1 MENGVGRSVGAVSW
15 VQAGWGAESGK
26 RRWWTIVAGFERGAI
41 LRLHRGCES
50 GIEAEDRHAIGPC
63 DDDKTRSAPSRR
75 QAARRSRGA
84 RCRHTSERSGGSPA
98 APEVRGAVLRAVA
111 RQACL
116 RISHHGTHQF
126 TAEVTTMLL
135 LKPRHQVMIEQAAIR
150 LPTEKQSAFF
160 DRVTGQLQRQQ
171 FSSTGGWPT
180 ATSPTRSRGCC
191 AG

>member
-1 MENGVGRSVGAVSW
+1 MT
-15 VQAGWGAESGK
+15 K
-26 RRWWTIVAGFERGAI
+26 R
-41 LRLHRGCES
+41 
-50 GIEAEDRHAIGPC
+50 DRHLHAGKLHG
-63 DDDKTRSAPSRR
+63 D
-75 QAARRSRGA
+75 
-84 RCRHTSERSGGSPA
+84 
-98 APEVRGAVLRAVA
+98 PEVLDADIRPSDLVEVLRRLKFEEQFCVLWLDKP
-111 RQACL
+111 CL